1 MMRELD
7 QISKSFKENDAT
19 LLRKDFSLF
28 EANLSIDIAPFLRE
42 IAARAKREKK
52 GDLAVVRVYKYRFN
66 KEQMLLAYA
75 GNRVEKVVILMGYGT
90 HENFCRDLKY

>member
-7 QISKSFKENDAT
+7 LISKSLKNTDAT

-28 EANLSIDIAPFLRE
+28 QANLSIDVAPFLRE

-52 GDLAVVRVYKYRFN
+52 GNLLLIAV
-66 KEQMLLAYA
+66 
-75 GNRVEKVVILMGYGT
+75 
-90 HENFCRDLKY
+90 LK